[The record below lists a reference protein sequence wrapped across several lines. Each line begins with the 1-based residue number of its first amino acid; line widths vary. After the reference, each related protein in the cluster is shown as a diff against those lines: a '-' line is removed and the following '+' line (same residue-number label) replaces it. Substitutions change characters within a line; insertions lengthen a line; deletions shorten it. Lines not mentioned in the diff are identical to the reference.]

1 MKHSKKLASLLL
13 ALVMA
18 LSLAV
23 TAFADESTTYSITI
37 NNSTAGHTYEAYQI
51 FTGDLATNEAGN
63 KVLSNIVWGSGV
75 SEAGQTALGDAA
87 AKTETLK
94 TEADAKAFAKAVA
107 PYLTTAAG
115 SANTVTDGKYVISG
129 LAAGYYLVKDQDG
142 SLIGDNDS
150 YTEYIIQVVGNVT
163 ATPKSDVPEVQ
174 KKVKDIN
181 DSTDTTKTDWQDSA
195 DYDIGDSIPFQL
207 KATLADNVSSYTTYK
222 VVFHDTLSK
231 GLTYNK
237 DAKVYID
244 GTETNGFT
252 VTATVNA
259 DGTTTLTVSCDDVK
273 ALGAGNSS
281 VITVEYTVKLNE
293 NAVLGSAGNPNEVYL
308 EYSNNPNK
316 SENGNNETGETPKDV
331 VIVFTYKTI
340 INKVDSENAPLTGA
354 AFKLEK
360 LIKGKDGAA
369 GTWTTVK
376 EFTVD
381 ETTTSFTFSGLD
393 DGQYKLTETKTPA
406 GYNTIDP
413 IYFVIEATH
422 DVTADAPTL
431 KTLNAYLTDAN
442 GNKRIGITFAELP
455 DSLGMHLSMSVRTAV
470 NYARLVWSS
479 MGMLV
484 SGQVGVDQLAGPVG
498 MAEVMADTAKY
509 SMISFFQLVAFISIN
524 LGVMNLLPLPALDGG
539 RLVFLIIEG
548 IRRKPVPP
556 RYEGY
561 VHAAGL
567 MLLLMLMVY
576 VTGQD
581 VLRIF
586 MRSN

>member
-1 MKHSKKLASLLL
+1 MKHIKKLASLLL
-13 ALVMA
+13 VLVMVFA
-18 LSLAV
+18 LAT
-23 TAFADESTTYSITI
+23 TAFAEETTYSITI
-37 NNSTAGHTYEAYQI
+37 NNSAKDHTYEAYQI
-51 FTGDLATNEAGN
+51 FTGDLSGTT
-63 KVLSNIVWGSGV
+63 LSNIVWGSGV

-87 AKTETLK
+87 AKAETLK

-142 SLIGDNDS
+142 SLTGDNDS

-231 GLTYNK
+231 GLTYNN

-281 VITVEYTVKLNE
+281 VITVEYTAKLNE

-316 SENGNNETGETPKDV
+316 SEKGNNETGETPKDV

-340 INKVDSENAPLTGA
+340 INKVDSENKPLTGA

-369 GTWTTVK
+369 DTWTTVK

-381 ETTTSFTFSGLD
+381 ETATSFTFSGLD

-422 DVTADAPTL
+422 DETADAPTL

-442 GNKRIGITFAELP
+442 GNKQTEMKDGESVNIDLGTVDLTAGSITTTVVNKSGSKLPSTGGIGTTIFYVLGGVLVLAAVVLLVTKKRMSGAE
-455 DSLGMHLSMSVRTAV
+455 
-470 NYARLVWSS
+470 
-479 MGMLV
+479 
-484 SGQVGVDQLAGPVG
+484 
-498 MAEVMADTAKY
+498 K
-509 SMISFFQLVAFISIN
+509 
-524 LGVMNLLPLPALDGG
+524 
-539 RLVFLIIEG
+539 
-548 IRRKPVPP
+548 
-556 RYEGY
+556 
-561 VHAAGL
+561 
-567 MLLLMLMVY
+567 
-576 VTGQD
+576 
-581 VLRIF
+581 
-586 MRSN
+586 

>member
-1 MKHSKKLASLLL
+1 MKHIKKLASLLL
-13 ALVMA
+13 VLVMVFA
-18 LSLAV
+18 LAT
-23 TAFADESTTYSITI
+23 TAFAEETAYSITI
-37 NNSTAGHTYEAYQI
+37 NNSAKDHTYEAYQI
-51 FTGDLATNEAGN
+51 FTGDLSGTT
-63 KVLSNIVWGSGV
+63 LSNIVWGSGV

-87 AKTETLK
+87 AKAETLK

-142 SLIGDNDS
+142 SLTGDNDS

-231 GLTYNK
+231 GLTYNN

-281 VITVEYTVKLNE
+281 VITVEYTAKLNE

-316 SENGNNETGETPKDV
+316 SEKGNNETGETPKDV

-340 INKVDSENAPLTGA
+340 INKVDSENKPLTGA

-369 GTWTTVK
+369 DTWTTVK

-393 DGQYKLTETKTPA
+393 DGQYKLTETKTPV

-422 DVTADAPTL
+422 DETADAPTL

-442 GNKRIGITFAELP
+442 GNKQTEMKDGESVNIDLGTVDLTAGSITTTVVNKSGSKLPSTGGIGTTIFYVLGGVLVLAAVVLLVTKKRMSGAE
-455 DSLGMHLSMSVRTAV
+455 
-470 NYARLVWSS
+470 
-479 MGMLV
+479 
-484 SGQVGVDQLAGPVG
+484 
-498 MAEVMADTAKY
+498 K
-509 SMISFFQLVAFISIN
+509 
-524 LGVMNLLPLPALDGG
+524 
-539 RLVFLIIEG
+539 
-548 IRRKPVPP
+548 
-556 RYEGY
+556 
-561 VHAAGL
+561 
-567 MLLLMLMVY
+567 
-576 VTGQD
+576 
-581 VLRIF
+581 
-586 MRSN
+586 

>member
-87 AKTETLK
+87 AKAETLK

-231 GLTYNK
+231 GLTYNN

-273 ALGAGNSS
+273 ALGADNSS
-281 VITVEYTVKLNE
+281 VITVEYTAKLNE

-340 INKVDSENAPLTGA
+340 INKVDSETKPLTGA

-360 LIKGKDGAA
+360 LIKDKDGAA
-369 GTWTTVK
+369 DTWTTVK
-376 EFTVD
+376 EFAVD

-393 DGQYKLTETKTPA
+393 DGQYKLTETKTPV

-422 DVTADAPTL
+422 GETADAPTL

-442 GNKRIGITFAELP
+442 GNKQTEMKDGESVNIDLGTVDLTAGSITTTVVNKSGSKLPSTGGIGTTIFYVLGGVLVLAAVVLLVTKKRMSGAE
-455 DSLGMHLSMSVRTAV
+455 
-470 NYARLVWSS
+470 
-479 MGMLV
+479 
-484 SGQVGVDQLAGPVG
+484 
-498 MAEVMADTAKY
+498 K
-509 SMISFFQLVAFISIN
+509 
-524 LGVMNLLPLPALDGG
+524 
-539 RLVFLIIEG
+539 
-548 IRRKPVPP
+548 
-556 RYEGY
+556 
-561 VHAAGL
+561 
-567 MLLLMLMVY
+567 
-576 VTGQD
+576 
-581 VLRIF
+581 
-586 MRSN
+586 

>member
-1 MKHSKKLASLLL
+1 MKHIKKLASLLL
-13 ALVMA
+13 ALVMV

-23 TAFADESTTYSITI
+23 TAFADEPTTYSITI

-87 AKTETLK
+87 AKAETLK

-142 SLIGDNDS
+142 SLTGDNDS

-207 KATLADNVSSYTTYK
+207 KATLANNVSSYTTYK

-231 GLTYNK
+231 GLTYNN

-281 VITVEYTVKLNE
+281 VITVEYTAKLNE

-316 SENGNNETGETPKDV
+316 SEEGNNETGETPKDV

-340 INKVDSENAPLTGA
+340 INKVDSENKPLTGA

-369 GTWTTVK
+369 DTWTTVK

-422 DVTADAPTL
+422 DETADAPTL

-442 GNKRIGITFAELP
+442 GNKQTEMKDGESVNIDLGTVDLTAGSITTTVVNKSGSELP
-455 DSLGMHLSMSVRTAV
+455 STGGIGTTIFYVLGGVLVLAAVVLLVTKKRMS
-470 NYARLVWSS
+470 
-479 MGMLV
+479 G
-484 SGQVGVDQLAGPVG
+484 
-498 MAEVMADTAKY
+498 AEK
-509 SMISFFQLVAFISIN
+509 
-524 LGVMNLLPLPALDGG
+524 
-539 RLVFLIIEG
+539 
-548 IRRKPVPP
+548 
-556 RYEGY
+556 
-561 VHAAGL
+561 
-567 MLLLMLMVY
+567 
-576 VTGQD
+576 
-581 VLRIF
+581 
-586 MRSN
+586 

>member
-1 MKHSKKLASLLL
+1 MKHIKKLASLLL
-13 ALVMA
+13 VLVMVFA
-18 LSLAV
+18 LAT
-23 TAFADESTTYSITI
+23 TAFAEETTYSITI
-37 NNSTAGHTYEAYQI
+37 NNSAKDHTYEAYQI
-51 FTGDLATNEAGN
+51 FTGDLSGTT
-63 KVLSNIVWGSGV
+63 LSNIVWGSGV

-87 AKTETLK
+87 AKAETLK

-142 SLIGDNDS
+142 SLTGDADA
-150 YTEYIIQVVGNVT
+150 YTEYIIKVVSDTT
-163 ATPKSDVPEVQ
+163 ATPKSSVPTVE
-174 KKVKDIN
+174 KKVKDTN
-181 DSTDTTKTDWQDSA
+181 DSTGVTSDWQDSA

-231 GLTYNK
+231 GLTYNN

-281 VITVEYTVKLNE
+281 VITVEYTAKLNE

-316 SENGNNETGETPKDV
+316 SESGNNETGETPKDV

-340 INKVDSENAPLTGA
+340 INKVDSENKPLTGA

-369 GTWTTVK
+369 DTWTTVK
-376 EFTVD
+376 EFNVD

-393 DGQYKLTETKTPA
+393 DGQYKLTETKTPV

-422 DVTADAPTL
+422 DETADAPTL

-442 GNKRIGITFAELP
+442 GNKQTEMKDGESVNIDLGTVDLTAGSITTTVVNKSGSELP
-455 DSLGMHLSMSVRTAV
+455 STGGIGTTIFYVLGGVLVLAAVVLLVTKKRMS
-470 NYARLVWSS
+470 
-479 MGMLV
+479 G
-484 SGQVGVDQLAGPVG
+484 
-498 MAEVMADTAKY
+498 AEK
-509 SMISFFQLVAFISIN
+509 
-524 LGVMNLLPLPALDGG
+524 
-539 RLVFLIIEG
+539 
-548 IRRKPVPP
+548 
-556 RYEGY
+556 
-561 VHAAGL
+561 
-567 MLLLMLMVY
+567 
-576 VTGQD
+576 
-581 VLRIF
+581 
-586 MRSN
+586 

>member
-1 MKHSKKLASLLL
+1 MKHIKKLASLLL
-13 ALVMA
+13 ALVMVFA
-18 LSLAV
+18 LAT
-23 TAFADESTTYSITI
+23 TAFAEETTYSITI

-51 FTGDLATNEAGN
+51 FTGDLQEVTTGEGEAATTT

-87 AKTETLK
+87 AKAETLK
-94 TEADAKAFAKAVA
+94 TEDDAKAFAKEVA

-129 LAAGYYLVKDQDG
+129 LTAGYYLVKDQDG
-142 SLIGDNDS
+142 SLTGDADA
-150 YTEYIIQVVGNVT
+150 YTEYIIKVVSDTT
-163 ATPKSDVPEVQ
+163 ATPKSSVPTVE
-174 KKVKDIN
+174 KKVKDTN
-181 DSTDTTKTDWQDSA
+181 DSTGVTSGWQDSA

-207 KATLADNVSSYTTYK
+207 KATLADNVSSYTTYE

-231 GLTYNK
+231 GLTYNN

-273 ALGAGNSS
+273 ALRAGNRSA
-281 VITVEYTVKLNE
+281 ITVEYTAKLNE

-316 SENGNNETGETPKDV
+316 SEAGSNETGETPKDV
-331 VIVFTYKTI
+331 VIVFSYKTI
-340 INKVDSENAPLTGA
+340 INKVDSENKPLTGA

-369 GTWTTVK
+369 DTWTTVK

-442 GNKRIGITFAELP
+442 GNKQTEMKDGESVNIDLGTVDLTAGSITTTVVNKSGAQLPETGGIGTTIFYV
-455 DSLGMHLSMSVRTAV
+455 LGGVLVLAAV
-470 NYARLVWSS
+470 VLLVTKKR
-479 MGMLV
+479 MGN
-484 SGQVGVDQLAGPVG
+484 
-498 MAEVMADTAKY
+498 T
-509 SMISFFQLVAFISIN
+509 
-524 LGVMNLLPLPALDGG
+524 
-539 RLVFLIIEG
+539 
-548 IRRKPVPP
+548 
-556 RYEGY
+556 
-561 VHAAGL
+561 
-567 MLLLMLMVY
+567 
-576 VTGQD
+576 
-581 VLRIF
+581 
-586 MRSN
+586 

>member
-1 MKHSKKLASLLL
+1 MKHIKKLASLLL
-13 ALVMA
+13 VLVMVFA
-18 LSLAV
+18 LAT
-23 TAFADESTTYSITI
+23 TAFAEETPYSITI

-87 AKTETLK
+87 AKAETLK

-142 SLIGDNDS
+142 SLTGDNDS
-150 YTEYIIQVVGNVT
+150 YTEYIIRVVGDVT

-231 GLTYNK
+231 GLTYNN

-281 VITVEYTVKLNE
+281 VITVEYTAKLNE

-316 SENGNNETGETPKDV
+316 SEEGNNETGVTPKDV
-331 VIVFTYKTI
+331 AIVFTYKTI
-340 INKVDSENAPLTGA
+340 INKVDSENKPLTGA

-369 GTWTTVK
+369 DTWTTVK

-422 DVTADAPTL
+422 DETADAPTL

-442 GNKRIGITFAELP
+442 GNKQTEMKDGESVNIDLGTVDLTAGSITTTVVNKSGSELP
-455 DSLGMHLSMSVRTAV
+455 STGGIGTTIFYVLGGVLVLAAVVLLVTKKRMS
-470 NYARLVWSS
+470 
-479 MGMLV
+479 G
-484 SGQVGVDQLAGPVG
+484 
-498 MAEVMADTAKY
+498 AEK
-509 SMISFFQLVAFISIN
+509 
-524 LGVMNLLPLPALDGG
+524 
-539 RLVFLIIEG
+539 
-548 IRRKPVPP
+548 
-556 RYEGY
+556 
-561 VHAAGL
+561 
-567 MLLLMLMVY
+567 
-576 VTGQD
+576 
-581 VLRIF
+581 
-586 MRSN
+586 

>member
-1 MKHSKKLASLLL
+1 MKHIKKLASLLL
-13 ALVMA
+13 VLVMVFA
-18 LSLAV
+18 LAT
-23 TAFADESTTYSITI
+23 TAFAEETTYSITI
-37 NNSTAGHTYEAYQI
+37 NNSAKDHTYEAYQI
-51 FTGDLATNEAGN
+51 FTGNLSGTT
-63 KVLSNIVWGSGV
+63 LSNIVWGSGV

-87 AKTETLK
+87 AKAETLK

-142 SLIGDNDS
+142 SLTGDNDS

-163 ATPKSDVPEVQ
+163 ATPKSDVTEVQ

-231 GLTYNK
+231 GLTYNN

-244 GTETNGFT
+244 GTETNGFA

-259 DGTTTLTVSCDDVK
+259 DGTTLTVSCDDVK
-273 ALGAGNSS
+273 ALNAVNSS
-281 VITVEYTVKLNE
+281 AITVEYTAKLNE

-316 SENGNNETGETPKDV
+316 SEKGNNETGETPKDV

-340 INKVDSENAPLTGA
+340 INKVDSENKPLTGA

-369 GTWTTVK
+369 DTWTTVK

-393 DGQYKLTETKTPA
+393 DGQYKLTETKTPV

-422 DVTADAPTL
+422 DETADAPTL

-442 GNKRIGITFAELP
+442 GNKQTEMKDGERVNIDLGTVDLTAGSITTTVVNKSGSKLPSTGGIGTTIFYVLGGVLVLAAVVLLVTKKRMSGAE
-455 DSLGMHLSMSVRTAV
+455 
-470 NYARLVWSS
+470 
-479 MGMLV
+479 
-484 SGQVGVDQLAGPVG
+484 
-498 MAEVMADTAKY
+498 K
-509 SMISFFQLVAFISIN
+509 
-524 LGVMNLLPLPALDGG
+524 
-539 RLVFLIIEG
+539 
-548 IRRKPVPP
+548 
-556 RYEGY
+556 
-561 VHAAGL
+561 
-567 MLLLMLMVY
+567 
-576 VTGQD
+576 
-581 VLRIF
+581 
-586 MRSN
+586 

>member
-23 TAFADESTTYSITI
+23 TAFADEPTTYSITI

-181 DSTDTTKTDWQDSA
+181 DSTDTTKADWQDSA

-281 VITVEYTVKLNE
+281 VITVEYTAKLNE

-316 SENGNNETGETPKDV
+316 SEEGNNETGETPKDV

-340 INKVDSENAPLTGA
+340 INKVDSETKPLTGA

-360 LIKGKDGAA
+360 LIKGEDGAA
-369 GTWTTVK
+369 DTWTTIK
-376 EFTVD
+376 EFAVD
-381 ETTTSFTFSGLD
+381 GTTTSFTFSGLD
-393 DGQYKLTETKTPA
+393 DGQYKLTETKTPV

-422 DVTADAPTL
+422 GETADVPTL

-442 GNKRIGITFAELP
+442 GNKQTEMKDGESVNIDLGTVDLTAGSITTTVVNKSGSELP
-455 DSLGMHLSMSVRTAV
+455 STGGIGTTIFYVLGGVLVLAAVVLLVTKKRMS
-470 NYARLVWSS
+470 
-479 MGMLV
+479 G
-484 SGQVGVDQLAGPVG
+484 
-498 MAEVMADTAKY
+498 AEK
-509 SMISFFQLVAFISIN
+509 
-524 LGVMNLLPLPALDGG
+524 
-539 RLVFLIIEG
+539 
-548 IRRKPVPP
+548 
-556 RYEGY
+556 
-561 VHAAGL
+561 
-567 MLLLMLMVY
+567 
-576 VTGQD
+576 
-581 VLRIF
+581 
-586 MRSN
+586 

>member
-142 SLIGDNDS
+142 SLAGDADA
-150 YTEYIIQVVGNVT
+150 YTEYIIKVVSDTT
-163 ATPKSDVPEVQ
+163 ATPKSSVPTVE

-181 DSTDTTKTDWQDSA
+181 DSTDDAMTDWQDSA
-195 DYDIGDSIPFQL
+195 DYDIGDSVPFQL
-207 KATLADNVSSYTTYK
+207 KATLADNVSAYTTYK

-231 GLTYNK
+231 GLTLNATYGEGENANVVTSGVTVK
-237 DAKVYID
+237 VGDADADKAKNFVI
-244 GTETNGFT
+244 
-252 VTATVNA
+252 TAVKNT
-259 DGTTTLTVSCDDVK
+259 DGTTTLTVSCDDVIK

-281 VITVEYTVKLNE
+281 VITVEYTAKLNE
-293 NAVLGSAGNPNEVYL
+293 NAVLGSAGNPNKVKL

-316 SENGNNETGETPKDV
+316 SEAGSNETGNTPEDT

-340 INKVDSENAPLTGA
+340 INKVNSENQALPGA
-354 AFKLEK
+354 EFTLEK
-360 LIKGKDGAA
+360 KIFGDDPTTDKAETEYWKAITVVKNDKG
-369 GTWTTVK
+369 TT
-376 EFTVD
+376 
-381 ETTTSFTFSGLD
+381 FTFSGLD
-393 DGQYKLTETKTPA
+393 DGDYRLTETKTPA
-406 GYNTIDP
+406 GYNTIAP

-422 DVTADAPTL
+422 DATADTPALTVL
-431 KTLNAYLTDAN
+431 KAYLTDEN
-442 GNKRIGITFAELP
+442 GNKKTEVKDGETVNIDLGTVDLTAGSITTTVVNKSGSELP
-455 DSLGMHLSMSVRTAV
+455 STGGIGTTIFYVLGGVLVLAAVVLLVTKKRMS
-470 NYARLVWSS
+470 
-479 MGMLV
+479 G
-484 SGQVGVDQLAGPVG
+484 
-498 MAEVMADTAKY
+498 AEK
-509 SMISFFQLVAFISIN
+509 
-524 LGVMNLLPLPALDGG
+524 
-539 RLVFLIIEG
+539 
-548 IRRKPVPP
+548 
-556 RYEGY
+556 
-561 VHAAGL
+561 
-567 MLLLMLMVY
+567 
-576 VTGQD
+576 
-581 VLRIF
+581 
-586 MRSN
+586 

>member
-1 MKHSKKLASLLL
+1 MKHIKKLASLLL
-13 ALVMA
+13 VLVMVFA
-18 LSLAV
+18 LAT
-23 TAFADESTTYSITI
+23 TAFAEETTYSITI

-87 AKTETLK
+87 AKAETLK

-142 SLIGDNDS
+142 SLTGDNDS

-181 DSTDTTKTDWQDSA
+181 DSTDTTKTNWQDSA

-207 KATLADNVSSYTTYK
+207 TATPADNVSSYTTYK

-231 GLTYNK
+231 GLTYNN

-281 VITVEYTVKLNE
+281 VITVEYTAKLNE

-316 SENGNNETGETPKDV
+316 SETGDNETGNTPKDV
-331 VIVFTYKTI
+331 AIVFTYKTI
-340 INKVDSENAPLTGA
+340 INKVDGENQPLTGA

-369 GTWTTVK
+369 DTWTTVK

-442 GNKRIGITFAELP
+442 GNKQTEMKDGESVNIDLGTVDLTAGSITTTVVNKSGSELP
-455 DSLGMHLSMSVRTAV
+455 STGGIGTTIFYVLGGVLVLAAVVLLVTKKRMS
-470 NYARLVWSS
+470 
-479 MGMLV
+479 G
-484 SGQVGVDQLAGPVG
+484 
-498 MAEVMADTAKY
+498 AEK
-509 SMISFFQLVAFISIN
+509 
-524 LGVMNLLPLPALDGG
+524 
-539 RLVFLIIEG
+539 
-548 IRRKPVPP
+548 
-556 RYEGY
+556 
-561 VHAAGL
+561 
-567 MLLLMLMVY
+567 
-576 VTGQD
+576 
-581 VLRIF
+581 
-586 MRSN
+586 

>member
-1 MKHSKKLASLLL
+1 MKHIKKLASLLL
-13 ALVMA
+13 ALVMVFA
-18 LSLAV
+18 LAT
-23 TAFADESTTYSITI
+23 TAFAEETTYSITI
-37 NNSTAGHTYEAYQI
+37 NNSAKDHTYEAYQI
-51 FTGDLATNEAGN
+51 FTGDLSGTT
-63 KVLSNIVWGSGV
+63 LSNIVWGSGV

-87 AKTETLK
+87 AKAETLK

-142 SLIGDNDS
+142 SLTGDNDS

-231 GLTYNK
+231 GLTYNN

-316 SENGNNETGETPKDV
+316 SEKGNNETGETPKDV

-340 INKVDSENAPLTGA
+340 INKVDSENKPLTGA

-369 GTWTTVK
+369 DTWTTVK

-422 DVTADAPTL
+422 DETADAPTL

-442 GNKRIGITFAELP
+442 GNKQTEMKDGESVNIDLGTVDLTAGSITTTVVNKSGSELP
-455 DSLGMHLSMSVRTAV
+455 STGGIGTTIFYVLGGVLVLAAVVLLVTKKRMS
-470 NYARLVWSS
+470 
-479 MGMLV
+479 G
-484 SGQVGVDQLAGPVG
+484 
-498 MAEVMADTAKY
+498 AEK
-509 SMISFFQLVAFISIN
+509 
-524 LGVMNLLPLPALDGG
+524 
-539 RLVFLIIEG
+539 
-548 IRRKPVPP
+548 
-556 RYEGY
+556 
-561 VHAAGL
+561 
-567 MLLLMLMVY
+567 
-576 VTGQD
+576 
-581 VLRIF
+581 
-586 MRSN
+586 

>member
-1 MKHSKKLASLLL
+1 MKHIKKLASLLL
-13 ALVMA
+13 VLVMVFA
-18 LSLAV
+18 LAT
-23 TAFADESTTYSITI
+23 TAFAEETAYSITI
-37 NNSTAGHTYEAYQI
+37 NNSAKDHTYEAYQI
-51 FTGDLATNEAGN
+51 FTGDLSGTT
-63 KVLSNIVWGSGV
+63 LSNIVWGSGV

-87 AKTETLK
+87 AKAETLK

-142 SLIGDNDS
+142 SLTGDADA
-150 YTEYIIQVVGNVT
+150 YTEYIIKVVSDTT
-163 ATPKSDVPEVQ
+163 ATPKSSVPTVE
-174 KKVKDIN
+174 KKVKDTN
-181 DSTDTTKTDWQDSA
+181 DSTGVTSDWQDSA

-207 KATLADNVSSYTTYK
+207 KATLANNVSSYTTYK

-231 GLTYNK
+231 GLTYNN
-237 DAKVYID
+237 DAKVYIG

-252 VTATVNA
+252 VTATVYA

-281 VITVEYTVKLNE
+281 VITVEYTAKLNE

-308 EYSNNPNK
+308 EYSNNPSK
-316 SENGNNETGETPKDV
+316 SEAGSNETGETPKDV

-340 INKVDSENAPLTGA
+340 INKVDSENKPLTGA

-369 GTWTTVK
+369 DTWTTVK

-422 DVTADAPTL
+422 DETADAPTL

-442 GNKRIGITFAELP
+442 GNKQTEMKDGESVNIDLGTVDLTAGSITTTVVNKSGSELP
-455 DSLGMHLSMSVRTAV
+455 STGGIGTTIFYVLGGVLVLAAVVLLVTKKRMS
-470 NYARLVWSS
+470 
-479 MGMLV
+479 G
-484 SGQVGVDQLAGPVG
+484 
-498 MAEVMADTAKY
+498 AEK
-509 SMISFFQLVAFISIN
+509 
-524 LGVMNLLPLPALDGG
+524 
-539 RLVFLIIEG
+539 
-548 IRRKPVPP
+548 
-556 RYEGY
+556 
-561 VHAAGL
+561 
-567 MLLLMLMVY
+567 
-576 VTGQD
+576 
-581 VLRIF
+581 
-586 MRSN
+586 

>member
-1 MKHSKKLASLLL
+1 MKHIKKLASLLL
-13 ALVMA
+13 VLVMVFA
-18 LSLAV
+18 LAT
-23 TAFADESTTYSITI
+23 TAFAEETAYSITI
-37 NNSTAGHTYEAYQI
+37 NNSAKDHTYEAYQI
-51 FTGDLATNEAGN
+51 FTGDLSGTT
-63 KVLSNIVWGSGV
+63 LSNIVWGSGV

-87 AKTETLK
+87 AKAETLK

-142 SLIGDNDS
+142 SLSGDNDS

-231 GLTYNK
+231 GLTYNN

-281 VITVEYTVKLNE
+281 VITVEYTAKLNE

-316 SENGNNETGETPKDV
+316 SEKGNNETGETPKDV

-340 INKVDSENAPLTGA
+340 INKVDSENKPLTGA

-369 GTWTTVK
+369 DTWTTVK

-422 DVTADAPTL
+422 DETADAPTL

-442 GNKRIGITFAELP
+442 GNKQTEMKDGESVNIDLGTVDLTAGSITTTVVNKSGSELP
-455 DSLGMHLSMSVRTAV
+455 STGGIGTTIFYVLGGVLVLAAVVLLVTKKRMS
-470 NYARLVWSS
+470 
-479 MGMLV
+479 G
-484 SGQVGVDQLAGPVG
+484 
-498 MAEVMADTAKY
+498 AEK
-509 SMISFFQLVAFISIN
+509 
-524 LGVMNLLPLPALDGG
+524 
-539 RLVFLIIEG
+539 
-548 IRRKPVPP
+548 
-556 RYEGY
+556 
-561 VHAAGL
+561 
-567 MLLLMLMVY
+567 
-576 VTGQD
+576 
-581 VLRIF
+581 
-586 MRSN
+586 

>member
-1 MKHSKKLASLLL
+1 MKHIKKLASLLL
-13 ALVMA
+13 ALVMV

-23 TAFADESTTYSITI
+23 TAFADEPTTYSITI

-87 AKTETLK
+87 AKAETLK

-142 SLIGDNDS
+142 SLTGDNDS

-231 GLTYNK
+231 GLTLNATYGEGENANVVTSGVTVK
-237 DAKVYID
+237 VGDADADKAANFVI
-244 GTETNGFT
+244 
-252 VTATVNA
+252 TAVKNT
-259 DGTTTLTVSCDDVK
+259 DGTTTLTVSCDDVIK

-281 VITVEYTVKLNE
+281 VITVEYTAKLNE
-293 NAVLGSAGNPNEVYL
+293 NAVLGSAGNPNKVKL

-316 SENGNNETGETPKDV
+316 SEAGSNETGNTPEDT

-340 INKVDSENAPLTGA
+340 INKVNSENQALPGA
-354 AFKLEK
+354 EFTLEK
-360 LIKGKDGAA
+360 KILGDDPTTDKAETEYWKAITVVKNDKG
-369 GTWTTVK
+369 TT
-376 EFTVD
+376 
-381 ETTTSFTFSGLD
+381 FTFSGLD
-393 DGQYKLTETKTPA
+393 DGDYRLTETKTPA
-406 GYNTIDP
+406 GYNTIAP

-422 DVTADAPTL
+422 DETADAPTL

-442 GNKRIGITFAELP
+442 GNKQTEMKEGQSVNIDLGTVDPTAGSITTNVVNKSGSTLPETGGMGTTIFYVLGSILVIGAAVLLVTKKRMSGAE
-455 DSLGMHLSMSVRTAV
+455 
-470 NYARLVWSS
+470 
-479 MGMLV
+479 
-484 SGQVGVDQLAGPVG
+484 
-498 MAEVMADTAKY
+498 K
-509 SMISFFQLVAFISIN
+509 
-524 LGVMNLLPLPALDGG
+524 
-539 RLVFLIIEG
+539 
-548 IRRKPVPP
+548 
-556 RYEGY
+556 
-561 VHAAGL
+561 
-567 MLLLMLMVY
+567 
-576 VTGQD
+576 
-581 VLRIF
+581 
-586 MRSN
+586 

>member
-1 MKHSKKLASLLL
+1 MKHIKKLASLLL
-13 ALVMA
+13 VLVMVFA
-18 LSLAV
+18 LAT
-23 TAFADESTTYSITI
+23 TAFAEETTYSISI

-87 AKTETLK
+87 AKAETLK

-142 SLIGDNDS
+142 SLTGDNDS

-231 GLTYNK
+231 GLTYNN

-281 VITVEYTVKLNE
+281 VITVEYTAKLNE

-316 SENGNNETGETPKDV
+316 SEEGNNETGETPKDV

-340 INKVDSENAPLTGA
+340 INKVDSENKPLTGA

-369 GTWTTVK
+369 DTWTTVK

-422 DVTADAPTL
+422 DETADAPTL

-442 GNKRIGITFAELP
+442 GNKQTEMSDGESVNIDLGTVDLTAGSITTTVVNKSGSKLPSTGGIGTTIFYVLGGVLVLAAVVLLVTKKRMSGAE
-455 DSLGMHLSMSVRTAV
+455 
-470 NYARLVWSS
+470 
-479 MGMLV
+479 
-484 SGQVGVDQLAGPVG
+484 
-498 MAEVMADTAKY
+498 K
-509 SMISFFQLVAFISIN
+509 
-524 LGVMNLLPLPALDGG
+524 
-539 RLVFLIIEG
+539 
-548 IRRKPVPP
+548 
-556 RYEGY
+556 
-561 VHAAGL
+561 
-567 MLLLMLMVY
+567 
-576 VTGQD
+576 
-581 VLRIF
+581 
-586 MRSN
+586 

>member
-1 MKHSKKLASLLL
+1 MKHIKKLASLLL
-13 ALVMA
+13 ALVMV

-23 TAFADESTTYSITI
+23 TAFADEPTTYSITI

-87 AKTETLK
+87 AKAETLK

-142 SLIGDNDS
+142 SLTGDNDS

-231 GLTYNK
+231 GLTYNN

-259 DGTTTLTVSCDDVK
+259 DGITTLTVSCDDVK

-281 VITVEYTVKLNE
+281 VITVEYTAKLNE
-293 NAVLGSAGNPNEVYL
+293 NAVLGSAGNPNKVYL

-316 SENGNNETGETPKDV
+316 SESGENHETGKTPEDT
-331 VIVFTYKTI
+331 VIVFTYQTI
-340 INKVDSENAPLTGA
+340 INKVDSENKPLTGA

-422 DVTADAPTL
+422 DATADTPALTVL
-431 KTLNAYLTDAN
+431 KAYLTDEN
-442 GNKRIGITFAELP
+442 GNKKTEVKDGETVNIDLGTVDLTAGSITTTVVNKSGSELP
-455 DSLGMHLSMSVRTAV
+455 STGGIGTTIFYVLGSILVIGAAVLLVTKKRMSTK
-470 NYARLVWSS
+470 
-479 MGMLV
+479 G
-484 SGQVGVDQLAGPVG
+484 
-498 MAEVMADTAKY
+498 
-509 SMISFFQLVAFISIN
+509 
-524 LGVMNLLPLPALDGG
+524 
-539 RLVFLIIEG
+539 
-548 IRRKPVPP
+548 
-556 RYEGY
+556 
-561 VHAAGL
+561 
-567 MLLLMLMVY
+567 
-576 VTGQD
+576 
-581 VLRIF
+581 
-586 MRSN
+586 

>member
-281 VITVEYTVKLNE
+281 VITVEYTAKLNE

-316 SENGNNETGETPKDV
+316 SEEGNNETGETPKDV

-340 INKVDSENAPLTGA
+340 INKVDSENKPLTGA

-442 GNKRIGITFAELP
+442 GNKQTEMKDGESVNIDLGTVDLTAGSITTTVVNKSGSELP
-455 DSLGMHLSMSVRTAV
+455 STGGIGTTIFYVLGGVLVLAAVVLLVTKKRMS
-470 NYARLVWSS
+470 
-479 MGMLV
+479 G
-484 SGQVGVDQLAGPVG
+484 
-498 MAEVMADTAKY
+498 AEK
-509 SMISFFQLVAFISIN
+509 
-524 LGVMNLLPLPALDGG
+524 
-539 RLVFLIIEG
+539 
-548 IRRKPVPP
+548 
-556 RYEGY
+556 
-561 VHAAGL
+561 
-567 MLLLMLMVY
+567 
-576 VTGQD
+576 
-581 VLRIF
+581 
-586 MRSN
+586 

>member
-1 MKHSKKLASLLL
+1 MKHIKKLASLLL

-37 NNSTAGHTYEAYQI
+37 DNSTEGHTYEAYQI
-51 FTGDLATNEAGN
+51 FTGDLATNKAGN

-87 AKTETLK
+87 AKAETLK
-94 TEADAKAFAKAVA
+94 NEADAKAFAKAVA

-142 SLIGDNDS
+142 SLTGGNDS
-150 YTEYIIQVVGNVT
+150 YTEYIIRVVGDVT

-181 DSTDTTKTDWQDSA
+181 DSTDTTKTGWQDSA

-231 GLTYNK
+231 GLTYNN
-237 DAKVYID
+237 DAKAYID

-273 ALGAGNSS
+273 ALSAGNSS
-281 VITVEYTVKLNE
+281 VITVEYTAKLNE

-316 SENGNNETGETPKDV
+316 SETGDNETGNTPEDT

-340 INKVDSENAPLTGA
+340 INKVDSENKPLTGA

-360 LIKGKDGAA
+360 LIKGEDGAA
-369 GTWTTVK
+369 DTWTTVK

-381 ETTTSFTFSGLD
+381 ETTTAFTFSGLD
-393 DGQYKLTETKTPA
+393 DGRYKLTETKTPA

-422 DVTADAPTL
+422 DETADAPTL
-431 KTLNAYLTDAN
+431 DTLNAYLTDAN
-442 GNKRIGITFAELP
+442 GNKQTEMKDGESVNIDLGTVDLTAGSITTTVVNKSGSELP
-455 DSLGMHLSMSVRTAV
+455 STGGIGTTIFYVLGGVLVLAAVVLLVTKKRMS
-470 NYARLVWSS
+470 
-479 MGMLV
+479 G
-484 SGQVGVDQLAGPVG
+484 
-498 MAEVMADTAKY
+498 AEK
-509 SMISFFQLVAFISIN
+509 
-524 LGVMNLLPLPALDGG
+524 
-539 RLVFLIIEG
+539 
-548 IRRKPVPP
+548 
-556 RYEGY
+556 
-561 VHAAGL
+561 
-567 MLLLMLMVY
+567 
-576 VTGQD
+576 
-581 VLRIF
+581 
-586 MRSN
+586 

>member
-281 VITVEYTVKLNE
+281 VITVEYTAKLNE

-316 SENGNNETGETPKDV
+316 SEEGNNETGETPKDV

-340 INKVDSENAPLTGA
+340 INKVDSETKPLTGA

-360 LIKGKDGAA
+360 LIKGEDGAA
-369 GTWTTVK
+369 DTWTTVK
-376 EFTVD
+376 EFAVD
-381 ETTTSFTFSGLD
+381 GTTTSFTFSGLD
-393 DGQYKLTETKTPA
+393 DGQYKLTETKTPV

-422 DVTADAPTL
+422 GETADVPTL

-442 GNKRIGITFAELP
+442 GNKQTEMKDGESVNIDLGTVDLTAGSITTTVVNKSGSELP
-455 DSLGMHLSMSVRTAV
+455 STGGIGTTIFYVLGGVLVLAAVVLLVTKKRMS
-470 NYARLVWSS
+470 
-479 MGMLV
+479 G
-484 SGQVGVDQLAGPVG
+484 
-498 MAEVMADTAKY
+498 AEK
-509 SMISFFQLVAFISIN
+509 
-524 LGVMNLLPLPALDGG
+524 
-539 RLVFLIIEG
+539 
-548 IRRKPVPP
+548 
-556 RYEGY
+556 
-561 VHAAGL
+561 
-567 MLLLMLMVY
+567 
-576 VTGQD
+576 
-581 VLRIF
+581 
-586 MRSN
+586 

>member
-1 MKHSKKLASLLL
+1 MKHIKKLASLLL
-13 ALVMA
+13 VLVMVFA
-18 LSLAV
+18 LAT
-23 TAFADESTTYSITI
+23 TAFAEETAYSITI
-37 NNSTAGHTYEAYQI
+37 NNSAKDHTYEAYQI
-51 FTGDLATNEAGN
+51 FTGDLSGTT
-63 KVLSNIVWGSGV
+63 LSNIVWGSGV

-87 AKTETLK
+87 AKAETLK

-142 SLIGDNDS
+142 SLTGDNDS

-231 GLTYNK
+231 GLTYNN

-340 INKVDSENAPLTGA
+340 INKVDSENKPLTGA

-369 GTWTTVK
+369 DTWTTVK
-376 EFTVD
+376 KFTVD

-422 DVTADAPTL
+422 DETADAPTL
-431 KTLNAYLTDAN
+431 KTLNAYLTDAD
-442 GNKRIGITFAELP
+442 GNKQTEMKNGQSVNIDLGTVDLTAGSITTTVVNKSGSELP
-455 DSLGMHLSMSVRTAV
+455 STGGIGTTIFYVLGGVLVLAAVVLLVTKKRMS
-470 NYARLVWSS
+470 
-479 MGMLV
+479 G
-484 SGQVGVDQLAGPVG
+484 
-498 MAEVMADTAKY
+498 AEK
-509 SMISFFQLVAFISIN
+509 
-524 LGVMNLLPLPALDGG
+524 
-539 RLVFLIIEG
+539 
-548 IRRKPVPP
+548 
-556 RYEGY
+556 
-561 VHAAGL
+561 
-567 MLLLMLMVY
+567 
-576 VTGQD
+576 
-581 VLRIF
+581 
-586 MRSN
+586 

>member
-1 MKHSKKLASLLL
+1 MKHIKKLASLLL
-13 ALVMA
+13 VLVMVFA
-18 LSLAV
+18 LAT
-23 TAFADESTTYSITI
+23 TAFAVEPTYSITI

-51 FTGDLATNEAGN
+51 FTGDLQEVTTGEGEAATTT

-87 AKTETLK
+87 AKAETLK
-94 TEADAKAFAKAVA
+94 TDADAKAFAKAVA
-107 PYLTTAAG
+107 PYLTTVAG

-142 SLIGDNDS
+142 SLTGDADA
-150 YTEYIIQVVGNVT
+150 YTEYIIKVVSDTT
-163 ATPKSDVPEVQ
+163 ATPKSSVPTVE
-174 KKVKDIN
+174 KKVKDTN
-181 DSTDTTKTDWQDSA
+181 DSTGVTSDWQDSA

-207 KATLADNVSSYTTYK
+207 KATLANNVSSYTTYK

-231 GLTYNK
+231 GLTYNN

-281 VITVEYTVKLNE
+281 VITVEYTAKLNE

-316 SENGNNETGETPKDV
+316 SEEGNNETGETPKDV

-340 INKVDSENAPLTGA
+340 INKVDSENKPLTGA

-369 GTWTTVK
+369 DTWTTVK

-422 DVTADAPTL
+422 DETADAPTL

-442 GNKRIGITFAELP
+442 GNKQTEMKDGESVNIDLGTVDLTAGSITTTVVNKSGSQLPSTGGIGTTIFYVLGGVLVLAAVVLLVTKKRMSGAE
-455 DSLGMHLSMSVRTAV
+455 
-470 NYARLVWSS
+470 
-479 MGMLV
+479 
-484 SGQVGVDQLAGPVG
+484 
-498 MAEVMADTAKY
+498 K
-509 SMISFFQLVAFISIN
+509 
-524 LGVMNLLPLPALDGG
+524 
-539 RLVFLIIEG
+539 
-548 IRRKPVPP
+548 
-556 RYEGY
+556 
-561 VHAAGL
+561 
-567 MLLLMLMVY
+567 
-576 VTGQD
+576 
-581 VLRIF
+581 
-586 MRSN
+586 

>member
-1 MKHSKKLASLLL
+1 MKHIKKLASLLL
-13 ALVMA
+13 ALVMV

-23 TAFADESTTYSITI
+23 TAFADEPTTYSITI

-87 AKTETLK
+87 AKAETLK

-115 SANTVTDGKYVISG
+115 SASTVTDGKHVISG

-142 SLIGDNDS
+142 SLTGDADA
-150 YTEYIIQVVGNVT
+150 YTEYIIKVVSDTT
-163 ATPKSDVPEVQ
+163 ATPKSSVPTVE
-174 KKVKDIN
+174 KKVKDTN
-181 DSTDTTKTDWQDSA
+181 DSTGETSNWQDSA
-195 DYDIGDSIPFQL
+195 DYDIGDSVPFQL
-207 KATLADNVSSYTTYK
+207 KATLANNVSSYTTYK

-231 GLTYNK
+231 GLTYNN

-281 VITVEYTVKLNE
+281 VITVEYTAKLNE

-316 SENGNNETGETPKDV
+316 SEKGNNETGETPKDV

-369 GTWTTVK
+369 DTWTTVK

-422 DVTADAPTL
+422 DETADAPTL

-442 GNKRIGITFAELP
+442 GNKQTEMKDGESVNIDLGTVDLTAGSITTTVVNKSGSELP
-455 DSLGMHLSMSVRTAV
+455 STGGIGTTIFYVLGGVLVLAAVVLLVTKKRMS
-470 NYARLVWSS
+470 
-479 MGMLV
+479 G
-484 SGQVGVDQLAGPVG
+484 
-498 MAEVMADTAKY
+498 AEK
-509 SMISFFQLVAFISIN
+509 
-524 LGVMNLLPLPALDGG
+524 
-539 RLVFLIIEG
+539 
-548 IRRKPVPP
+548 
-556 RYEGY
+556 
-561 VHAAGL
+561 
-567 MLLLMLMVY
+567 
-576 VTGQD
+576 
-581 VLRIF
+581 
-586 MRSN
+586 

>member
-1 MKHSKKLASLLL
+1 MKHIKKLASLLL
-13 ALVMA
+13 VLVMVFA
-18 LSLAV
+18 LAT
-23 TAFADESTTYSITI
+23 TAFAEETAYSITI
-37 NNSTAGHTYEAYQI
+37 NNSAKDHTYEAYQI
-51 FTGDLATNEAGN
+51 FTGDLSGTT
-63 KVLSNIVWGSGV
+63 LSNIVWGSGV

-87 AKTETLK
+87 AKAETLK

-115 SANTVTDGKYVISG
+115 SVNTVTDGKYVISG

-142 SLIGDNDS
+142 SLTGDNDS
-150 YTEYIIQVVGNVT
+150 YTEYIIRVVGDVT

-207 KATLADNVSSYTTYK
+207 KATLANNVSSYTTYK

-231 GLTYNK
+231 GLTYNN
-237 DAKVYID
+237 DAKVYIG

-281 VITVEYTVKLNE
+281 VITVEYTAKLNE
-293 NAVLGSAGNPNEVYL
+293 NAVLGSAGNPNEAYL

-316 SENGNNETGETPKDV
+316 SEEGNNETGETPKDV

-340 INKVDSENAPLTGA
+340 INKVDSEHNPLTGA

-360 LIKGKDGAA
+360 LIKGKDGAED
-369 GTWTTVK
+369 TWTTVK

-381 ETTTSFTFSGLD
+381 ETTTAFTFSGLD

-422 DVTADAPTL
+422 DETADAPTL
-431 KTLNAYLTDAN
+431 KTLNAYLTDAD
-442 GNKRIGITFAELP
+442 GNKQTEMKEGESVNIDLGTVDLTAGSITTTVVNKSGSELP
-455 DSLGMHLSMSVRTAV
+455 STGGIGTTIFYVLGGVLVLAAVVLLVTKKRMS
-470 NYARLVWSS
+470 
-479 MGMLV
+479 G
-484 SGQVGVDQLAGPVG
+484 
-498 MAEVMADTAKY
+498 AEK
-509 SMISFFQLVAFISIN
+509 
-524 LGVMNLLPLPALDGG
+524 
-539 RLVFLIIEG
+539 
-548 IRRKPVPP
+548 
-556 RYEGY
+556 
-561 VHAAGL
+561 
-567 MLLLMLMVY
+567 
-576 VTGQD
+576 
-581 VLRIF
+581 
-586 MRSN
+586 

>member
-1 MKHSKKLASLLL
+1 MKHIKKLASLLL
-13 ALVMA
+13 VLVMVFA
-18 LSLAV
+18 LAT
-23 TAFADESTTYSITI
+23 TAFAEETAYSITI
-37 NNSTAGHTYEAYQI
+37 NNSAEGHTYEAYQI
-51 FTGDLATNEAGN
+51 FTGDLVEKDGT
-63 KVLSNIVWGSGV
+63 KILSNIVWGSGI

-87 AKTETLK
+87 AKAETLK

-115 SANTVTDGKYVISG
+115 STNTVTDGKYVISG

-142 SLIGDNDS
+142 SLTGDSDS

-207 KATLADNVSSYTTYK
+207 KATLANNVSSYTTYK

-231 GLTYNK
+231 GLTYNN
-237 DAKVYID
+237 DAKVYIG

-281 VITVEYTVKLNE
+281 VITVEYTAKLNE

-316 SENGNNETGETPKDV
+316 SEKGNNETGETPKDV

-340 INKVDSENAPLTGA
+340 INKVDSENKPLTGA

-369 GTWTTVK
+369 DTWTTVK
-376 EFTVD
+376 EFAVD
-381 ETTTSFTFSGLD
+381 GTTTSFTFSGLD
-393 DGQYKLTETKTPA
+393 DGQYKLTETKTPV

-422 DVTADAPTL
+422 GETADVPTL

-442 GNKRIGITFAELP
+442 GNKQTEMKDGESVNIDLGTVDLTAGSITTTVVNKSGSELP
-455 DSLGMHLSMSVRTAV
+455 STGGIGTTIFYVLGGVLVLAAVVLLVTKKRMS
-470 NYARLVWSS
+470 
-479 MGMLV
+479 G
-484 SGQVGVDQLAGPVG
+484 
-498 MAEVMADTAKY
+498 AEK
-509 SMISFFQLVAFISIN
+509 
-524 LGVMNLLPLPALDGG
+524 
-539 RLVFLIIEG
+539 
-548 IRRKPVPP
+548 
-556 RYEGY
+556 
-561 VHAAGL
+561 
-567 MLLLMLMVY
+567 
-576 VTGQD
+576 
-581 VLRIF
+581 
-586 MRSN
+586 